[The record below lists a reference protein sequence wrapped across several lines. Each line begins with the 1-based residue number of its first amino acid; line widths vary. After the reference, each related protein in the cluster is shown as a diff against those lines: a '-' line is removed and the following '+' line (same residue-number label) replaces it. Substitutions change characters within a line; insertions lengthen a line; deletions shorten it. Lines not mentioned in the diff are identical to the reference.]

1 MNMNIV
7 HGRDEEFVAK
17 VRELSIWTTQ
27 RFSVGCYATNT
38 SIFNSYITVFN
49 NLKLLSLPGK
59 NNVRFVNVH
68 IITYLLHESKTHTKK

>member
-17 VRELSIWTTQ
+17 VREPSIWTAQ
-27 RFSVGCYATNT
+27 RFPVGSYATNT

-49 NLKLLSLPGK
+49 NLKLFSLPGK

-68 IITYLLHESKTHTKK
+68 IITYLLQKARLTPRK